1 MDKNL
6 QQLLYITGQS
16 NAKMSALSSS
26 IGKINL
32 LKNLINEVEELN
44 LDSASRVKIKL
55 WLDKQLKKLEVE

>member
-26 IGKINL
+26 MGKINY
-32 LKNLINEVEELN
+32 
-44 LDSASRVKIKL
+44 
-55 WLDKQLKKLEVE
+55 